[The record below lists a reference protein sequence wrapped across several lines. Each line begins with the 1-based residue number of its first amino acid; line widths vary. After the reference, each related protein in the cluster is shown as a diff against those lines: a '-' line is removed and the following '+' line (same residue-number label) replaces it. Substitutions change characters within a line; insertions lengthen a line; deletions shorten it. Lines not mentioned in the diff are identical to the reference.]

1 MKVYANGLS
10 GTIGKHISKKV
21 SGLEGDLRKSD
32 QFSKF
37 EEICGEDLVFI
48 HLAAVV
54 GASLVERDIS
64 SSHQINV
71 DAVERMGEI
80 SLGQNIKKFIY
91 VSTSHVYARSN
102 EKISESYPLNPQSVY
117 ANQKMKAEDIL
128 LEIFSEQ
135 PERLLILR
143 VFSILDWG
151 MPKYTLG
158 GAIEKLLTEPETSTL
173 SNSDDIRD
181 FLTPRNVANN
191 LENIAINSNL
201 SGVYNLCSGKGQTL
215 KEAALCMAKYKN
227 INLSDNCFKI
237 NEKEV
242 TKIVGDNDKL
252 LSAYSNLNL
261 KWDY

>member
-91 VSTSHVYARSN
+91 VSSSHVYAKSN
-102 EKISESYPLNPQSVY
+102 ITDCP
-117 ANQKMKAEDIL
+117 
-128 LEIFSEQ
+128 
-135 PERLLILR
+135 
-143 VFSILDWG
+143 
-151 MPKYTLG
+151 
-158 GAIEKLLTEPETSTL
+158 
-173 SNSDDIRD
+173 
-181 FLTPRNVANN
+181 
-191 LENIAINSNL
+191 
-201 SGVYNLCSGKGQTL
+201 
-215 KEAALCMAKYKN
+215 
-227 INLSDNCFKI
+227 
-237 NEKEV
+237 
-242 TKIVGDNDKL
+242 
-252 LSAYSNLNL
+252 
-261 KWDY
+261 

>member
-32 QFSKF
+32 QFNKF
-37 EEICGEDLVFI
+37 EEISGEDLVFI

-80 SLGQNIKKFIY
+80 ALGQNIKKFIY

-102 EKISESYPLNPQSVY
+102 ERISESYPLNPQSVY

-128 LEIFSEQ
+128 LEIFREQ
-135 PERLLILR
+135 PDRLLILR

-151 MPKYTLG
+151 MPEYTLG
-158 GAIEKLLTEPETSTL
+158 GAIEKLLTEPETRTL

-191 LENIAINSNL
+191 LEEIAFNTSL
-201 SGVYNLCSGKGQTL
+201 SGVYNLCSSKGRTL
-215 KEAALCMAKYKN
+215 KEAALSMAKFRS
-227 INLSDNCFKI
+227 INLSNDCFKV

-242 TKIVGDNDKL
+242 TKIVGDNNKL
-252 LSAYSNLNL
+252 LSAYSKLNLN
-261 KWDY
+261 WDF

>member
-21 SGLEGDLRKSD
+21 SGLKGDLRKSD
-32 QFSKF
+32 QFNKF
-37 EEICGEDLVFI
+37 EEISGEDLVFI

-80 SLGQNIKKFIY
+80 ALGQNIKKFIY

-102 EKISESYPLNPQSVY
+102 ERISESYPLNPQSVY

-128 LEIFSEQ
+128 LEIFREQ

-151 MPKYTLG
+151 MPEYTLG
-158 GAIEKLLTEPETSTL
+158 GAIEKLLTEPETRTL

-191 LENIAINSNL
+191 LEEIAFNTNL
-201 SGVYNLCSGKGQTL
+201 SGVYNLCSSKGRTL
-215 KEAALCMAKYKN
+215 KEAALSMAKFRN
-227 INLSDNCFKI
+227 INLSNNCFKV

-242 TKIVGDNDKL
+242 TKIVGDNNKL
-252 LSAYSNLNL
+252 LSAYSKLNL
-261 KWDY
+261 KWDF